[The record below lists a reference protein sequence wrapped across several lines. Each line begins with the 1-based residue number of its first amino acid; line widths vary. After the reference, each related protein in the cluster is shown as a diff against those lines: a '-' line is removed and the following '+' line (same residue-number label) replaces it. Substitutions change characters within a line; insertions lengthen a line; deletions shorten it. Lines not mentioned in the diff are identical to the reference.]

1 MQIIQIDKGSAVPPV
16 PLEVTPYKAKMAL
29 ADAGLL
35 DAVESLMVDPATPLR
50 TRLAWKEALG
60 FERHSDMIASAAA
73 LLGLSDA
80 QLDALFVAASQIK

>member
-1 MQIIQIDKGSAVPPV
+1 MMSEIIVIDNGQYVPS
-16 PLEVTPYKAKMAL
+16 EVTPYKAKMAL

-35 DAVESLMVDPATPLR
+35 DSVEALMADPATPLR

-60 FERHSDMIASAAA
+60 FERHSDMILSAAA